1 MHSVC
6 DFSLISSR
14 FRTLWGPFWDSFGFS
29 WVLLGAFWE
38 PLGVS
43 WAPLG
48 RSWGDLG
55 RSWGDLGRS
64 WGDLGT
70 FKAAPETSWAALG
83 PLWGRSWPL
92 PGVPGRSGLH
102 FQASELRF
110 WVSRESIWDPTAV
123 GGMPAKPVNSP
134 YPTGVCGVLNLVV
147 CP

>member
-14 FRTLWGPFWDSFGFS
+14 FWTLWGPFWDSFGTS

-43 WAPLG
+43 WAP
-48 RSWGDLG
+48 LG

-92 PGVPGRSGLH
+92 PGTFGRSGLH
-102 FQASELRF
+102 FQASEDGF
-110 WVSRESIWDPTAV
+110 WASQESIRDSTKV

-134 YPTGVCGVLNLVV
+134 YPTGVLAC
-147 CP
+147 